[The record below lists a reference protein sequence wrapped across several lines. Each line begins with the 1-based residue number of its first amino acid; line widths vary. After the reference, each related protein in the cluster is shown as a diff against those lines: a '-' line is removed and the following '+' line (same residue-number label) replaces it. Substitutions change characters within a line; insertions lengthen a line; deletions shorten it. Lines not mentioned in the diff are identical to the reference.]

1 MKKNKKENVKILYN
15 KTNSDNYTF
24 IINED
29 IISQQ
34 SSITYLKSENENNG
48 EEQDMIGKKEENYK
62 KKKVM
67 SKSENANSIRGL
79 KFANPSQRNH
89 SSIYE

>member
-1 MKKNKKENVKILYN
+1 MKKNKKRNVKILNN

-24 IINED
+24 INNED
-29 IISQQ
+29 VISQH
-34 SSITYLKSENENNG
+34 SSITYLKSNNNG
-48 EEQDMIGKKEENYK
+48 EDQGMIGKKEEKHK

-67 SKSENANSIRGL
+67 SKSENANSSRGL

>member
-1 MKKNKKENVKILYN
+1 MKKNKKENVKILNN

-24 IINED
+24 INNED
-29 IISQQ
+29 IISQY
-34 SSITYLKSENENNG
+34 SSITYLKSDNNT
-48 EEQDMIGKKEENYK
+48 EELDMIGKKEENYK

>member
-1 MKKNKKENVKILYN
+1 MKKNKKRNVKILNN

-24 IINED
+24 INNED
-29 IISQQ
+29 IISQH
-34 SSITYLKSENENNG
+34 SSITYLKSDNNTK
-48 EEQDMIGKKEENYK
+48 EQDMIGKKEENYK

-67 SKSENANSIRGL
+67 SKSENANSTRGL
-79 KFANPSQRNH
+79 KFTNPSQRNH

>member
-1 MKKNKKENVKILYN
+1 MKKNKKENVKILNN

-24 IINED
+24 INNED
-29 IISQQ
+29 IISQY
-34 SSITYLKSENENNG
+34 SSITYLKSDNNT
-48 EEQDMIGKKEENYK
+48 EELDMIGKKEENYK

-67 SKSENANSIRGL
+67 SKSENANSARGL

>member
-1 MKKNKKENVKILYN
+1 MKKNNKINVKILNN

-24 IINED
+24 INDED
-29 IISQQ
+29 IISQK
-34 SSITYLKSENENNG
+34 SSITYLKSENNG
-48 EEQDMIGKKEENYK
+48 EEQDMFGKKEEKYK

-67 SKSENANSIRGL
+67 SNAEYAISCRGL

>member
-1 MKKNKKENVKILYN
+1 MKKNKKENVKILNN

-24 IINED
+24 INNED
-29 IISQQ
+29 IISQH
-34 SSITYLKSENENNG
+34 SSITYLKSDNNT